1 MKKSTLLLAPIIAV
15 FAGVAAVQLDYIPA
29 LATTNGSIRP
39 AVLESGDPEQDSQAS
54 DGFVMAQSGRAPK
67 TQASKPA
74 APAPGAAPAPK
85 VDETALRYFARQG
98 DKRRL
103 EAEIAR
109 LRALYPGWTPPDDPT
124 SVAPQADTALDV
136 MWKLYA
142 AEKFPEL
149 RRAIQERQTSEP
161 GWKPPAD
168 LLQRVELAESREQ
181 LINASDLKQYDTV
194 IRIGSSHNSL
204 LTCSDVDVLWRVAE
218 AFAKT
223 DRAARAKDAYRY
235 VLDNCTK
242 SEERLAT
249 VQKALPLLSRT
260 DLDALLAREKTNE
273 DGSKEFDSI
282 RNDLARKA
290 VANAGADPKLVV
302 PPSDVSR
309 VEKLAN
315 DIAEP
320 SDPLILGWYYLRRN
334 DPVAAEK
341 WFRLSH
347 DRENAASSSQGLALA
362 MIAQSRPAEAEAT
375 IYEWRD
381 SSDGAKAVYMAA
393 VANLLAQDPPVEI
406 APAILQRMVPE
417 VMEAKDA
424 NAAQQLGWYAYLLN
438 QFETASGW
446 FSTALLWKPDDE
458 PSSYGLVLT
467 REQLGDTVGVAEI
480 QRRWAGKSDRIE
492 RLGELRDTRQRGLVP
507 SPERFGTSLSAT
519 QPTTQP
525 MANALAAPPAALPQS
540 SAVMPANPA
549 NPAVAPT
556 LADRVAETIAR
567 SQVVQQQNPQ
577 YQTEP
582 MQPAPRLQRARAR
595 QQGPV
600 NTGQRALRGCTT
612 TIDPQTLSP
621 DGALTRG
628 WCLMDINRPL
638 EAAAAFERGLLSRS
652 EAAKSDAAYGQS
664 LAYLR
669 AGLADKAAVAASKAR
684 QRQSRQIELDIALLS
699 SRATD
704 AFTAGRYNEALLA
717 LDQRARIA
725 PERND
730 LMVLRGYAYMNLN
743 RLADAQRVFE
753 AVAAT
758 GSKDG
763 LRGMA
768 TVKAIRN
775 KEY

>member
-1 MKKSTLLLAPIIAV
+1 MKKSTLLILPIIAA
-15 FAGVAAVQLDYIPA
+15 FAGLVAVQLDYVPA
-29 LATTNGSIRP
+29 LATTNGSVRL
-39 AVLESGDPEQDSQAS
+39 AMLESSDPPPDAQA
-54 DGFVMAQSGRAPK
+54 DGSYVVAQSGRAPK
-67 TQASKPA
+67 TQAPKPA
-74 APAPGAAPAPK
+74 APAPGAATAPK

-109 LRALYPGWTPPDDPT
+109 LRALYPGWTPPADPT
-124 SVAPQADTALDV
+124 SVMPQADTALDA

-142 AEKFPEL
+142 AGKLPEL
-149 RRAIQERQTSEP
+149 RKAIQERQTSEP
-161 GWKPPAD
+161 GWKPPGD
-168 LLQRVELAESREQ
+168 MLQLVELAESREQ

-223 DRAARAKDAYRY
+223 DRVARAKDAYGY
-235 VLDNCTK
+235 ILDNCTK
-242 SEERLAT
+242 PEERLAT
-249 VQKALPLLSRT
+249 VQKALPLLSRA
-260 DLDALLAREKTNE
+260 DLDALLAREKTNT

-290 VANAGADPKLVV
+290 VADAGSDPKLA
-302 PPSDVSR
+302 VSPADMNR

-315 DIAEP
+315 DIVEP

-334 DPVAAEK
+334 DPVSAEK

-417 VMEAKDA
+417 VMKAKDA

-467 REQLGDTVGVAEI
+467 REQLGDTTGVADI

-492 RLGELRDTRQRGLVP
+492 RLGELRNTRQRGLVP
-507 SPERFGTSLSAT
+507 SPERFGTDTSTESQPVT
-519 QPTTQP
+519 QPTTNP
-525 MANALAAPPAALPQS
+525 GAPATALPQDS
-540 SAVMPANPA
+540 SVVAANPLSTTL
-549 NPAVAPT
+549 APT

-567 SQVVQQQNPQ
+567 TGAQPQNSQNQIEPVQSAPEPRRTGPPQQP
-577 YQTEP
+577 T
-582 MQPAPRLQRARAR
+582 
-595 QQGPV
+595 V
-600 NTGQRALRGCTT
+600 NTGQRASRGCTT

-621 DGALTRG
+621 GAALMRG

-638 EAAAAFERGLLSRS
+638 EAVAAFERGLLSRS

-684 QRQSRQIELDIALLS
+684 QKQSRQIELDTALLA

-704 AFTAGRYNEALLA
+704 SFTAGRYNEALLA

-730 LMVLRGYAYMNLN
+730 LMVLRGYAYLNLN
-743 RLADAQRVFE
+743 RLSDAQRVFE

-768 TVKAIRN
+768 TVRAIRN

>member
-1 MKKSTLLLAPIIAV
+1 MKKSTLLILPIIAA
-15 FAGVAAVQLDYIPA
+15 FAGVAAVQLDYVPA
-29 LATTNGSIRP
+29 LATTNGSVRP
-39 AVLESGDPEQDSQAS
+39 AMPESGDPAQDAQAQ
-54 DGFVMAQSGRAPK
+54 DGYVVAQSGRAPK
-67 TQASKPA
+67 TQAPKPA
-74 APAPGAAPAPK
+74 APAPPGAAPAPK

-124 SVAPQADTALDV
+124 SVAPQADTALDA

-142 AEKFPEL
+142 AGKLPEL
-149 RRAIQERQTSEP
+149 RKAMQERQTSEP

-168 LLQRVELAESREQ
+168 LLQMVELAESREQ

-223 DRAARAKDAYRY
+223 DRAARAKDAYGY

-242 SEERLAT
+242 PEERLAT
-249 VQKALPLLSRT
+249 VQKALPLLSRA
-260 DLDALLAREKTNE
+260 DLDALLAREKTNT

-290 VANAGADPKLVV
+290 VADAGADPKVMV
-302 PPSDVSR
+302 PPADVSR

-315 DIAEP
+315 DIVEP

-393 VANLLAQDPPVEI
+393 VANLLAQDLPVEI

-417 VMEAKDA
+417 VMKAKDA

-467 REQLGDTVGVAEI
+467 REQLGDTAGVADI

-492 RLGELRDTRQRGLVP
+492 RLGELRNTRQRGLVP
-507 SPERFGTSLSAT
+507 SPERFGIDTLTANRPVT
-519 QPTTQP
+519 QPTTNP
-525 MANALAAPPAALPQS
+525 GAPATALPQDS
-540 SAVMPANPA
+540 SVVAANPLSTTL
-549 NPAVAPT
+549 APT
-556 LADRVAETIAR
+556 LADQVAETIAR
-567 SQVVQQQNPQ
+567 TRAIQPQN
-577 YQTEP
+577 QTEP
-582 MQPAPRLQRARAR
+582 VQSAPESRRTRPPQQPT
-595 QQGPV
+595 V
-600 NTGQRALRGCTT
+600 NTGQRGSRGCTK

-621 DGALTRG
+621 GAALTRG

-684 QRQSRQIELDIALLS
+684 QRQSRQIELDTALLA

-704 AFTAGRYNEALLA
+704 SFTAGRYNEALLA

-768 TVKAIRN
+768 TIRAIRN

>member
-1 MKKSTLLLAPIIAV
+1 MKKSKLLILPIIAA
-15 FAGVAAVQLDYIPA
+15 FAGLVAVQLDYVPA
-29 LATTNGSIRP
+29 LATANGSVRL
-39 AVLESGDPEQDSQAS
+39 AMLESSDPPPDAQADDSY
-54 DGFVMAQSGRAPK
+54 VVAQSGRAPK
-67 TQASKPA
+67 TQAPKPA
-74 APAPGAAPAPK
+74 APAPGAATAPK

-109 LRALYPGWTPPDDPT
+109 LRVLYPGWTPPADPT
-124 SVAPQADTALDV
+124 SVMPQADTALDA

-142 AEKFPEL
+142 AGKLPEL
-149 RRAIQERQTSEP
+149 RKAIQERQTSEP

-168 LLQRVELAESREQ
+168 MLQLVELAESREQ

-223 DRAARAKDAYRY
+223 DRVARAKDAYGY

-242 SEERLAT
+242 PEERLAT
-249 VQKALPLLSRT
+249 VQKALPLLGRA
-260 DLDALLAREKTNE
+260 DLDVLLAREKTNA

-290 VANAGADPKLVV
+290 VADAGADPKLVI
-302 PPSDVSR
+302 PPADISR

-315 DIAEP
+315 DIVEP

-334 DPVAAEK
+334 DPVSAEK

-417 VMEAKDA
+417 VMKAKDA

-467 REQLGDTVGVAEI
+467 REQLGDTAGVADI
-480 QRRWAGKSDRIE
+480 QRRWAGKSDRIA
-492 RLGELRDTRQRGLVP
+492 RLGELRNTRQRGLVP
-507 SPERFGTSLSAT
+507 SPERFGTDTSTANQPETQSTTSPGAPAT
-519 QPTTQP
+519 
-525 MANALAAPPAALPQS
+525 ALLQDS
-540 SAVMPANPA
+540 SVVAANPLSTTL
-549 NPAVAPT
+549 APT

-567 SQVVQQQNPQ
+567 SRAIQSQN
-577 YQTEP
+577 QTEP
-582 MQPAPRLQRARAR
+582 VQSAPEPRRTRPPQQTTVNTSQRAY
-595 QQGPV
+595 
-600 NTGQRALRGCTT
+600 RGCTT
-612 TIDPQTLSP
+612 TIDPQTLSS

-628 WCLMDINRPL
+628 WCLMDMNRPL

-684 QRQSRQIELDIALLS
+684 QKQSRQIELDTALLA

-704 AFTAGRYNEALLA
+704 SFTAGRYNEALLA

-768 TVKAIRN
+768 TIRAIRN
-775 KEY
+775 REY

>member
-1 MKKSTLLLAPIIAV
+1 M
-15 FAGVAAVQLDYIPA
+15 
-29 LATTNGSIRP
+29 
-39 AVLESGDPEQDSQAS
+39 
-54 DGFVMAQSGRAPK
+54 
-67 TQASKPA
+67 
-74 APAPGAAPAPK
+74 
-85 VDETALRYFARQG
+85 
-98 DKRRL
+98 
-103 EAEIAR
+103 
-109 LRALYPGWTPPDDPT
+109 
-124 SVAPQADTALDV
+124 
-136 MWKLYA
+136 
-142 AEKFPEL
+142 
-149 RRAIQERQTSEP
+149 
-161 GWKPPAD
+161 
-168 LLQRVELAESREQ
+168 
-181 LINASDLKQYDTV
+181 
-194 IRIGSSHNSL
+194 
-204 LTCSDVDVLWRVAE
+204 
-218 AFAKT
+218 
-223 DRAARAKDAYRY
+223 DAYGY
-235 VLDNCTK
+235 ILDNCTK
-242 SEERLAT
+242 PEERLAT
-249 VQKALPLLSRT
+249 VQKALLLLSRT
-260 DLDALLAREKTNE
+260 DLEALLAREKTTK
-273 DGSKEFDSI
+273 DGKEFDSI

-290 VANAGADPKLVV
+290 VADASTDPKLVV
-302 PPSDVSR
+302 APADLDR
-309 VEKLAN
+309 VERLAN
-315 DIAEP
+315 DIVEP

-334 DPVAAEK
+334 NATTAEK
-341 WFRLSH
+341 WFKLSH

-393 VANLLAQDPPVEI
+393 AANLLAQDPPVEI
-406 APAILQRMVPE
+406 APAILQRLVPE
-417 VMEAKDA
+417 VMKAKDA

-446 FSTALLWKPDDE
+446 FSTALQWKPDDE

-467 REQLGDTVGVAEI
+467 REQLGDLAGVAEI

-492 RLGELRDTRQRGLVP
+492 RLGELRNTRQRGLVP
-507 SPERFGTSLSAT
+507 SSERFGTSLSAT
-519 QPTTQP
+519 TPMTQPTTNP
-525 MANALAAPPAALPQS
+525 GAPATILPQS
-540 SAVMPANPA
+540 NPVMPANPL
-549 NPAVAPT
+549 NPAVEPT

-567 SQVVQQQNPQ
+567 TQATQQQNPQ
-577 YQTEP
+577 YQT
-582 MQPAPRLQRARAR
+582 APVQSASESRRTRPP
-595 QQGPV
+595 QQTTV
-600 NTGQRALRGCTT
+600 STGQRAPRGCST

-684 QRQSRQIELDIALLS
+684 QRQSRQIELDTALLA

-704 AFTAGRYNEALLA
+704 SFTAGRYNEALLA

-730 LMVLRGYAYMNLN
+730 LMVLRGYAYLNLN
-743 RLADAQRVFE
+743 RLSDAQQVFE

-768 TVKAIRN
+768 TVRAIRN

>member
-1 MKKSTLLLAPIIAV
+1 MSWHSPGEHQKRKLPSRLL
-15 FAGVAAVQLDYIPA
+15 Q
-29 LATTNGSIRP
+29 RP
-39 AVLESGDPEQDSQAS
+39 MQ
-54 DGFVMAQSGRAPK
+54 R
-67 TQASKPA
+67 
-74 APAPGAAPAPK
+74 
-85 VDETALRYFARQG
+85 LRPRWM
-98 DKRRL
+98 KRRFAISPVKETSAGSKRRSL
-103 EAEIAR
+103 VCAHFTLAGR
-109 LRALYPGWTPPDDPT
+109 LLTIQPPWL
-124 SVAPQADTALDV
+124 PQADTALDA

-142 AEKFPEL
+142 AGKLPEL
-149 RRAIQERQTSEP
+149 RKAIQERQTSEP

-168 LLQRVELAESREQ
+168 MLQLVELAESREQ

-223 DRAARAKDAYRY
+223 DRAARAKDAYGY
-235 VLDNCTK
+235 ILDNCTK
-242 SEERLAT
+242 PEERLAT

-260 DLDALLAREKTNE
+260 DLDVLLAREKTNK

-290 VANAGADPKLVV
+290 VADAGADPKLVV
-302 PPSDVSR
+302 PPADMSR

-315 DIAEP
+315 DIVEP

-334 DPVAAEK
+334 DPVSAEK

-417 VMEAKDA
+417 VMKAKDA

-467 REQLGDTVGVAEI
+467 REQLGDTAGVADI

-492 RLGELRDTRQRGLVP
+492 RLGELRNTRQRGLVP
-507 SPERFGTSLSAT
+507 SPERFGTDTSTASQPLT
-519 QPTTQP
+519 QPTTNP
-525 MANALAAPPAALPQS
+525 GALPTARPPDGS
-540 SAVMPANPA
+540 VVAANPLSP
-549 NPAVAPT
+549 NLAPT

-567 SQVVQQQNPQ
+567 TRATRQNPQ
-577 YQTEP
+577 NQTEP
-582 MQPAPRLQRARAR
+582 VQSAPEPRRTRPP
-595 QQGPV
+595 QQTTV
-600 NTGQRALRGCTT
+600 NTGQRASRGCTT

-621 DGALTRG
+621 DSALTRG

-684 QRQSRQIELDIALLS
+684 QRQSRQIELDTALLA

-704 AFTAGRYNEALLA
+704 SFTAGRYNEALLA

-730 LMVLRGYAYMNLN
+730 LMVLRGYAYLNLN
-743 RLADAQRVFE
+743 RLSDAQRVFE

-768 TVKAIRN
+768 TVRAIRN